1 MNMFKTVSCLSLCV
15 SALIAVS
22 SDAATI
28 DVVSAWGLQTGAGAA
43 AANTAAVAAH
53 VSEVANGTELQ
64 FPAGDYYFSDTFNLS
79 SVTASGVTLSASG
92 ASVLHSGITLG
103 GASGVTVNGL
113 SFNGCAGPA
122 IVASGTDGLVVTNC
136 TFTDV
141 VGLYADGKKYNFA
154 AVNVTGLN
162 VIDSTYSFSDEHLDG
177 QAYIDGG
184 TQEKF
189 SEAYANAVVIKCTA
203 DTTWAT
209 ATNGLGLTAAAFNG
223 KQLRK
228 IGIPTS
234 GSGKLVP
241 DGTQA
246 AIGINGIEV
255 LQGCYYVAGNGHCGN
270 GYIRVHSGAHLQI
283 DGGGSTRISSRW
295 VYLSGSGG
303 SINSSTCTVRF
314 MGTAYW
320 AKSKDIRWVL
330 EDDASIYIESGSNGV
345 FYQGQVRLNG
355 HTLTI
360 SRNNSDASCN
370 MSNASTWYGPG
381 TVIVDK
387 VKLSSD
393 NGGYSIASGSAP
405 KFMFKNGAIFAPA
418 DATACNIVND
428 VDFATGTQIAPSTS
442 TALTFD
448 NMIGIPTISANV
460 SSLTINNL
468 YTARAV
474 DVLAGRYPTMSGS
487 LVFGQNAKWA
497 VDNIGSL
504 SREEYTLWSAAGGV
518 SGSVKRSAGDEYRGW
533 RSSLTGTTFAI
544 DGRRLGTVIKFH

>member
-1 MNMFKTVSCLSLCV
+1 MNLLKPVSCFALCM
-15 SALIAVS
+15 SALLAGS
-22 SDAATI
+22 ANAAAI
-28 DVVSAWGLQTGAGAA
+28 DVVSAWGLQTGADAA

-53 VSEVANGTELQ
+53 VSQVSNGTELQ
-64 FPAGDYYFSDTFNLS
+64 FPAGDYYFSGTLDLS
-79 SVTASGVTLSASG
+79 SVTASDVTLSASG
-92 ASVLHSGITLG
+92 AAVLHSGITLG

-122 IVASGTDGLVVTNC
+122 IVANGTDGLVVTGC

-141 VGLYADGKKYNFA
+141 VGLYTDGKKYIFA
-154 AVNVTGLN
+154 AVDVTGLN
-162 VIDSTYSFSDEHLDG
+162 VVNGTYSFSDEHLDG
-177 QAYIDGG
+177 QAYISGG
-184 TQEKF
+184 TQEKL
-189 SEAYANAVVIKCTA
+189 SEAYANAVVVKCTA
-203 DTTWAT
+203 NTAWAT

-228 IGIPTS
+228 IGIDR
-234 GSGKLVP
+234 LAP

-246 AIGINGIEV
+246 AMGINGIEI
-255 LQGCYYVAGNGHCGN
+255 LQGTYYTAGNGHCGN
-270 GYIRVHSGAHLQI
+270 GYIRVHSGGHLQI

-303 SINSSTCTVRF
+303 NINSSTCTVRF

-355 HTLTI
+355 HTLTL
-360 SRNNSDASCN
+360 SCNNSNSSCN

-387 VKLSSD
+387 VKLNSD
-393 NGGYSIASGSAP
+393 NGSYSIASGSAP
-405 KFMFKNGAIFAPA
+405 KFIFKNGAIFAPA
-418 DATACNIVND
+418 DATVCNIVKD
-428 VDFATGTQIAPSTS
+428 VDFATGTHIAPSAA

-468 YTARAV
+468 YTARVA
-474 DVLAGRYPTMSGS
+474 DVLAERYPTMNGS
-487 LVFGQNAKWA
+487 LVFGQNARWA

-504 SREEYTLWSAAGGV
+504 SRTKYTLWNAAGGV
-518 SGSVKRSAGDEYRGW
+518 SGKVKKSDGLDYKGWHNAFAGSA
-533 RSSLTGTTFAI
+533 FII
-544 DGRRLGTVIKFH
+544 DGTIYGFLLRVR